1 MAEYKIKDILDP
13 TLISSDSSIA
23 DFINNCKKTQVVN
36 ITETIDKN
44 GKPKKPKKSALY
56 KKLEEHKEEILC
68 YQIKHKGVS
77 YITIPR
83 KTLELITNKNIKTL
97 FKNASVKSLLKK
109 LSGEDNQ
116 LNFFELINSSHSN
129 TTQEK
134 QDFTCYAVW
143 YFFNNSNHSLY
154 DFYEHLKQTSNLF
167 ENNKSK
173 LFVSSSSSELKE
185 FSLLENYSYILDSV
199 AVAKTLIK
207 NSSKLN
213 MQGSLSLYCVAEE
226 DSAMGIKY
234 KSLPFKKIALTE
246 KSYYNAPDKLTT
258 ADIFIFNPKA
268 EGMKTLSRV
277 FNQSTLTHLQYQ
289 KFMDEAYRRGDIIP
303 VSLKQLTVPTIS
315 DNLTTNLIK
324 VIGSPEED
332 VDDNLKDPFFSTVLH
347 LLSISDR
354 NKFVKE
360 MNDIIE
366 IDNNSFDY
374 KLAEVGRTKFNFD
387 IKLVKYDNSFKYSK
401 YEAFLQS
408 GQIYIKPEGT
418 GSASGIGGI
427 ARDYLNDHIVKSLP
441 EKNVFFR
448 SLIKIREDAFEKP
461 LIINGTQ
468 VYLKIKDI
476 GIDYTNILPGL
487 KFTNPQLTSK
497 DEALEFFVRYA
508 MSLINGK
515 PFYLTTK
522 EKKFVSITKKMKML
536 DPNKLVDEAVKLGIS
551 DKRTIQSNLN
561 KKDKNKLIKYQE
573 NLIKEIK
580 SKAKLKKQKE
590 LINAAV
596 ELNLVSRIDAVKME
610 IDELADL
617 IGNSQHYKGLTN
629 YPALTKKDLLSPGV
643 LSKVFAAI
651 PEGVR
656 KVVAKRY
663 IEGITKHMGGKS
675 NEILNDFQREFE
687 SKKNFLKDISLPD
700 KKVTFDDNTKV
711 FFEKL
716 ASYEM
721 LYLCSANEDV
731 IKKWIKNSFIMS
743 TYALAAAYGII
754 IFDGKKY
761 NLKGANSFAK
771 IVRKNPIYVKIG
783 E

>member
-13 TLISSDSSIA
+13 TLVSSDSSIA
-23 DFINNCKKTQVVN
+23 DFINDCKKTQVVN
-36 ITETIDKN
+36 ITETIGKN

-56 KKLEEHKEEILC
+56 KKLEEHREEILC

-83 KTLELITNKNIKTL
+83 KTLELITNNNIKTL
-97 FKNASVKSLLKK
+97 FTNASVKSLLKK
-109 LSGEDNQ
+109 LSGKDDQ
-116 LNFFELINSSHSN
+116 LNFFELINSSDNN

-154 DFYEHLKQTSNLF
+154 DFYEHLKQESNLLQ
-167 ENNKSK
+167 NNKSK

-185 FSLLENYSYILDSV
+185 FSLLGNYSYVLDSV
-199 AVAKTLIK
+199 TVAKTLIK

-213 MQGSLSLYCVAEE
+213 MKGSLSSYCIAEE
-226 DSAMGIKY
+226 DSTEGIRY

-258 ADIFIFNPKA
+258 ADMFIFNPQA
-268 EGMKTLSRV
+268 EGMKKLSIV
-277 FNQSTLTHLQYQ
+277 LNQSMLTHLQYQ
-289 KFMDEAYRRGDIIP
+289 TFMDEAYKRGDIIP
-303 VSLKQLTVPTIS
+303 ISLKQLKVPTIS

-324 VIGSPEED
+324 VIGSLEA
-332 VDDNLKDPFFSTVLH
+332 VDKDLKDPFFSTVLH
-347 LLSISDR
+347 LLSISNR
-354 NKFVKE
+354 NKFVEE
-360 MNDIIE
+360 MNNVIE
-366 IDNNSFDY
+366 IDNKSFDY
-374 KLAEVGRTKFNFD
+374 KLAKVGRTKFNFN
-387 IKLVKYDNSFKYSK
+387 IKFVNYDNSSK

-427 ARDYLNDHIVKSLP
+427 ARDYVNDQIVRNLP

-448 SLIKIREDAFEKP
+448 SLKKIREDAFEKP

-468 VYLKIKDI
+468 VDLKIKDI
-476 GIDYTNILPGL
+476 SIDYTNILPGL
-487 KFTNPQLTSK
+487 KFTNPQLTIK

-508 MSLINGK
+508 MSLIDGK

-536 DPNKLVDEAVKLGIS
+536 DQNKLVDEAVKLGIS
-551 DKRTIQSNLN
+551 DKRTIQSRLN
-561 KKDKNKLIKYQE
+561 IKNQNQLIKYQE
-573 NLIKEIK
+573 NLVKQIK

-596 ELNLVSRIDAVKME
+596 QLKLVDKIDAVKME
-610 IDELADL
+610 VDELADL
-617 IGNSQHYKGLTN
+617 ISNSKAYRGLTN
-629 YPALTKKDLLSPGV
+629 YPALMKSDLLSPGV
-643 LSKVFAAI
+643 LSKVFASI

-663 IEGITKHMGGKS
+663 IEGITKHMKGKS
-675 NEILNDFQREFE
+675 NEILNDFEREFE
-687 SKKNFLKDISLPD
+687 SKKNFLKDISKPSD
-700 KKVTFDDNTKV
+700 NKVTFDDDTKA

-721 LYLCSANEDV
+721 LYLCSSNEDV
-731 IKKWIKNSFIMS
+731 VKKWIKNSFIMS

-754 IFDGKKY
+754 IFNGKRY
-761 NLKGANSFAK
+761 NLSSFGK
-771 IVRKNPIYVKIG
+771 IARKNPIYVKIG

>member
-13 TLISSDSSIA
+13 NPISSNSDIA
-23 DFINNCKKTQVVN
+23 NFINDCKKTQVVN
-36 ITETIDKN
+36 ITETIGKN

-68 YQIKHKGVS
+68 YQIKHEGVS

-83 KTLELITNKNIKTL
+83 KTLELITNNNIKTL
-97 FKNASVKSLLKK
+97 FTNKSVKSLLKK
-109 LSGEDNQ
+109 LSGKEDQ
-116 LNFFELINSSHSN
+116 LNLFELIKSSHNN

-154 DFYEHLKQTSNLF
+154 DFYEHLKQTSDLLQ
-167 ENNKSK
+167 NNKSK
-173 LFVSSSSSELKE
+173 LFVSSSSSELKN
-185 FSLLENYSYILDSV
+185 FSLVENFIYVLDSV
-199 AVAKTLIK
+199 AVAKTIIK

-213 MQGSLSLYCVAEE
+213 IKGSLSSYCIAEE
-226 DSAMGIKY
+226 DSAAGIKY

-268 EGMKTLSRV
+268 EGMKKLSRV
-277 FNQSTLTHLQYQ
+277 FNQSTLTHSQYQ
-289 KFMDEAYRRGDIIP
+289 GFMDEAYERGDIIP
-303 VSLKQLTVPTIS
+303 ISLKQLKLTTIS
-315 DNLTTNLIK
+315 DDLTTNLIK
-324 VIGSPEED
+324 VIGSTKA
-332 VDDNLKDPFFSTVLH
+332 VDDDLKDPFFSTVVH

-366 IDNNSFDY
+366 IDNKSFDY
-374 KLAEVGRTKFNFD
+374 KLAEVGRTRFNFN
-387 IKLVKYDNSFKYSK
+387 IKFIKNDNSFNSFK

-408 GQIYIKPEGT
+408 GQIYINPEGT

-427 ARDYLNDHIVKSLP
+427 ARDYLNDQIVRNLP

-448 SLIKIREDAFEKP
+448 SLKKIRKDAFEKP
-461 LIINGTQ
+461 LIINGNQ
-468 VYLKIKDI
+468 VDLKIRDI

-487 KFTNPQLTSK
+487 KFTNPQLTIK
-497 DEALEFFVRYA
+497 DEALEFFVRYS

-551 DKRTIQSNLN
+551 DKKTIQSNLN
-561 KKDKNKLIKYQE
+561 LKNQSKLIKYQE
-573 NLIKEIK
+573 NLVKQIK

-596 ELNLVSRIDAVKME
+596 QLKLVDKINAVKME
-610 IDELADL
+610 IDELAEL
-617 IGNSQHYKGLTN
+617 ISNSKAYRGLKN
-629 YPALTKKDLLSPGV
+629 YPALMKSDLLSSGV
-643 LSKVFAAI
+643 LSKIFASI

-656 KVVAKRY
+656 KIVAKRY
-663 IEGITKHMGGKS
+663 IIGITKHMKGKYKD
-675 NEILNDFQREFE
+675 ILNDFEREFE
-687 SKKNFLKDISLPD
+687 LKENFLKDIKPD
-700 KKVTFDDNTKV
+700 DSKVVFDDNTKA

-716 ASYEM
+716 SSYEM
-721 LYLCSANEDV
+721 LYLCSANESV

-754 IFDGKKY
+754 IFNGRKY
-761 NLKGANSFAK
+761 NLKSFGK
-771 IVRKNPIYVKIG
+771 IARKNPIYVKIG

>member
-13 TLISSDSSIA
+13 NPISSNSPIA
-23 DFINNCKKTQVVN
+23 NFINDCKNTQVVN
-36 ITETIDKN
+36 ITETIGKN

-56 KKLEEHKEEILC
+56 KKLEEHREEILC

-83 KTLELITNKNIKTL
+83 KTLELITNNNIKTL
-97 FKNASVKSLLKK
+97 FTNASVKSLLKK
-109 LSGEDNQ
+109 LSGKDDQ
-116 LNFFELINSSHSN
+116 LNFFELINSSDSN

-143 YFFNNSNHSLY
+143 YFFNNSNDSLY
-154 DFYEHLKQTSNLF
+154 DFCEHLKQTSDLLQ
-167 ENNKSK
+167 NNKSK
-173 LFVSSSSSELKE
+173 LFVSSSSSKLKE
-185 FSLLENYSYILDSV
+185 FSFLKNYSYILDSV
-199 AVAKTLIK
+199 AVAKTLIT
-207 NSSKLN
+207 NRNKLN
-213 MQGSLSLYCVAEE
+213 MKGSLSSYCVAEE
-226 DSAMGIKY
+226 DSSMGIKY
-234 KSLPFKKIALTE
+234 KSLPFKKISLTE

-258 ADIFIFNPKA
+258 ADMFIFNPQA
-268 EGMKTLSRV
+268 EGMKKLSIV
-277 FNQSTLTHLQYQ
+277 LNKSTLTHLQYQ
-289 KFMDEAYRRGDIIP
+289 SFMDEAYKRGDIIP
-303 VSLKQLTVPTIS
+303 ISLKQLKVPTIS

-324 VIGSPEED
+324 VIGSLEA
-332 VDDNLKDPFFSTVLH
+332 VDNDLKDPFFSTVLH
-347 LLSISDR
+347 LLSISGR
-354 NKFVKE
+354 NKFVEE

-366 IDNNSFDY
+366 IDNKSFDY
-374 KLAEVGRTKFNFD
+374 KLAEVGRTKFNFN
-387 IKLVKYDNSFKYSK
+387 IKFVDYDNSSK

-427 ARDYLNDHIVKSLP
+427 ARDYLNDQIVRNLP
-441 EKNVFFR
+441 EKNIFFA
-448 SLIKIREDAFEKP
+448 SLKKIRQDAFEKP
-461 LIINGTQ
+461 LFINGTQ
-468 VYLKIKDI
+468 VDLKIRDI

-487 KFTNPQLTSK
+487 KFTNPQLTIK
-497 DEALEFFVRYA
+497 DEALEFFIRYV

-551 DKRTIQSNLN
+551 DKRTIESRLN
-561 KKDKNKLIKYQE
+561 VKNQNQLIKYQE
-573 NLIKEIK
+573 NLVKQIK

-596 ELNLVSRIDAVKME
+596 QLKLVDKIDAVKME
-610 IDELADL
+610 VDELADL
-617 IGNSQHYKGLTN
+617 ISNSKAYRGLTN
-629 YPALTKKDLLSPGV
+629 YPALMKSDLLSPGI
-643 LSKVFAAI
+643 LSKVFASI
-651 PEGVR
+651 PDGVR

-663 IEGITKHMGGKS
+663 IEGITKHMKGKS

-687 SKKNFLKDISLPD
+687 SKKNFLKDISKPSDNKL
-700 KKVTFDDNTKV
+700 TFDDNTKV

-721 LYLCSANEDV
+721 LYLCSANESV

-754 IFDGKKY
+754 IFNGKRY
-761 NLKGANSFAK
+761 NLSSFGK
-771 IVRKNPIYVKIG
+771 IARKNPIYVKIG

>member
-13 TLISSDSSIA
+13 TPVSSNSDIA
-23 DFINNCKKTQVVN
+23 NFINDCKKTQVVN
-36 ITETIDKN
+36 ITETIGKN
-44 GKPKKPKKSALY
+44 GKPKKPKKSTLY
-56 KKLEEHKEEILC
+56 KKLEEHREEILC
-68 YQIKHKGVS
+68 YQMKHEGIS

-83 KTLELITNKNIKTL
+83 KTLELITNNNIKTL
-97 FKNASVKSLLKK
+97 FTNASVKSLLKK
-109 LSGEDNQ
+109 LSGKEDQ
-116 LNFFELINSSHSN
+116 LNLFELVHSSYKN

-154 DFYEHLKQTSNLF
+154 DFYEHLKQESDLLQ
-167 ENNKSK
+167 NNKSK
-173 LFVSSSSSELKE
+173 LFVSSSSSKLKE
-185 FSLLENYSYILDSV
+185 FSFIKNYIYILDSV
-199 AVAKTLIK
+199 TVAKTIIK

-213 MQGSLSLYCVAEE
+213 IKGSLSSYCIAEE
-226 DSAMGIKY
+226 DSAGGIKY
-234 KSLPFKKIALTE
+234 KSLPFKKIASTE

-268 EGMKTLSRV
+268 DGMKTLSRV

-289 KFMDEAYRRGDIIP
+289 KFMDEAYERGDIIP
-303 VSLKQLTVPTIS
+303 ISLKQLKLTTIS

-324 VIGSPEED
+324 VIGSPKD
-332 VDDNLKDPFFSTVLH
+332 VDDDLKDPFFSTVVH

-366 IDNNSFDY
+366 IDNKTFKY
-374 KLAEVGRTKFNFD
+374 KLAESGTTKFYFN
-387 IKLVKYDNSFKYSK
+387 IKFINHDNPSE
-401 YEAFLQS
+401 YEAFLQA
-408 GQIYIKPEGT
+408 GQIYIKPGGS

-427 ARDYLNDHIVKSLP
+427 ARDYLNDQIIRNLP

-448 SLIKIREDAFEKP
+448 SLKEIRRKAFEKP

-468 VYLKIKDI
+468 VDLKIRDI

-487 KFTNPQLTSK
+487 KFTNPQLTIK
-497 DEALEFFVRYA
+497 DEALEFFIRYV

-561 KKDKNKLIKYQE
+561 LKNQSKLIKYQE
-573 NLIKEIK
+573 NLVKQIQ

-596 ELNLVSRIDAVKME
+596 QLKLVDKINAVKME
-610 IDELADL
+610 INELAEL
-617 IGNSQHYKGLTN
+617 ISNSKAYRGLTN
-629 YPALTKKDLLSPGV
+629 YPALMKSDLLSPGS
-643 LSKVFAAI
+643 LSKIFAAI

-656 KVVAKRY
+656 QVVAKRY
-663 IEGITKHMGGKS
+663 IKGITEHMKGES
-675 NEILNDFQREFE
+675 EILNDFQREFE
-687 SKKNFLKDISLPD
+687 LKKNFLKDIKPD
-700 KKVTFDDNTKV
+700 DSKVTFDDNTKA

-716 ASYEM
+716 SSYEM
-721 LYLCSANEDV
+721 LYLCSANESV

-754 IFDGKKY
+754 IFNGRKY
-761 NLKGANSFAK
+761 NLKSFGK
-771 IVRKNPIYVKIG
+771 IARKNPIYVKIG